1 VKAEGALG
9 RKKGF
14 VEAGR
19 RGREDNGEIWSKHI
33 AYVHILEK
41 QKYFKR
47 KISYQHLQ
55 RKSQRSCHHS
65 VLAPATNLLQA
76 LAKLL
81 PLLSGST
88 VSSNK
93 CSRGRGV
100 RLIYC
105 SLLESLQI

>member
-1 VKAEGALG
+1 MKLG
-9 RKKGF
+9 GKGEK
-14 VEAGR
+14 V
-19 RGREDNGEIWSKHI
+19 NGEIWSKHI

-65 VLAPATNLLQA
+65 VLASAPNLLQA

-88 VSSNK
+88 VSSEK

-100 RLIYC
+100 RLICC